1 MVKVPHSKHFT
12 GHLTKKNLINP
23 LTYAFHSGIKTT
35 CMALRHLV
43 VTTETTA
50 RDPFRKTATGH
61 RDLFIEALRRT
72 PMGTEMESIGSTKFA
87 KEVMND
93 GC

>member
-12 GHLTKKNLINP
+12 GHFTKKNLINP

-43 VTTETTA
+43 VTTETTV
-50 RDPFRKTATGH
+50 RDPFRKTATVT
-61 RDLFIEALRRT
+61 ETSSLRLCGEPRWV
-72 PMGTEMESIGSTKFA
+72 TEMESIGSTKFA
-87 KEVMND
+87 KEVMNY